1 MEYLREQFLYLM
13 KSVVRKVRE
22 LKSVLSLKQT
32 LLMIIAIQGLDF
44 ESAVELVVHFDS
56 LNNVKSCSLINLTM
70 IDDLRLEENESLLV
84 EIISI
89 DPELFVDVAQSSTS
103 VRIIDNDSTSISMA
117 YIIVINFFLYRS
129 QHQLH
134 SGILYC

>member
-1 MEYLREQFLYLM
+1 
-13 KSVVRKVRE
+13 
-22 LKSVLSLKQT
+22 
-32 LLMIIAIQGLDF
+32 MIIAIQGLDF
-44 ESAVELVVHFDS
+44 ESAEELVVHFDS
-56 LNNVKSCSLINLTM
+56 LNNVESCSLINLTI

-103 VRIIDNDSTSISMA
+103 VLIIDNDSTSISMA
-117 YIIVINFFLYRS
+117 YIVMNFFLYRS

>member
-1 MEYLREQFLYLM
+1 MEYLREQFLYFM
-13 KSVVRKVRE
+13 KSGVRKVMV
-22 LKSVLSLKQT
+22 LKSVLSL
-32 LLMIIAIQGLDF
+32 LHILMIIAIQGLDF
-44 ESAVELVVHFDS
+44 ESAMELVVHFDS
-56 LNNVKSCSLINLTM
+56 LNNVGACSLINLTI

-103 VRIIDNDSTSISMA
+103 VLIIDNDSTSISMA
-117 YIIVINFFLYRS
+117 CIVINFFLYRS
-129 QHQLH
+129 QHQLY